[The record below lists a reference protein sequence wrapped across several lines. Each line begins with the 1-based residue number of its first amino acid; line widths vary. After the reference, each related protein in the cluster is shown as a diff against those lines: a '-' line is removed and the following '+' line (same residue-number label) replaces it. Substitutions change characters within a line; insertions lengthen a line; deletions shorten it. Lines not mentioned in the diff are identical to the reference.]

1 MAQFQYTAVN
11 NGGKKL
17 SGLIGAAT
25 EEEARKQL
33 NTFGISLLAIQK
45 MAETAAQSVTQEA
58 GTSDVLPKF
67 EFEAFDKIGKKVL
80 GTIPA
85 SNRYKAFKRLMD
97 EYQFEVSYVV
107 AAGATEEEKVKAKA
121 EDLSALKAEY
131 EAQNKV
137 TDKEVIEEQKI
148 STEFETQRKNLL
160 QKVDF
165 ILEKIKGLLASYLNE
180 LTPESRKLIQ
190 GYIDKLLRIKSS
202 TNLDYIQSTSEE
214 LLKKIQDQELFLHKE
229 KMQSQRDTLK
239 LESQKMMASLHERPV
254 QLEGVAEKIE
264 ELQSKLGSSEN
275 PLFQGLA
282 NWLALFTPT
291 PEEKELKTKI
301 ATVSRQIWTYRKI
314 VWTTPAGAKEEARQS
329 LNSLMEEKTRLKQE
343 LKNRIAARKRKSTNE
358 EVPEPLITEEVNHF
372 LSWLLAFYLAAYFV
386 SYYSSAKVL
395 PGGSPLPG
403 DFNLLSSP
411 LLRHILISV
420 FLWHVILSLR
430 LNTLRYKPWANWLV
444 LPLGLV
450 LNAGLVFNL

>member
-45 MAETAAQSVTQEA
+45 MADTAEQSITREA
-58 GTSDVLPKF
+58 ATTNELPKF
-67 EFEAFDKIGKKVL
+67 EFEAFDKNGKKVM
-80 GTIPA
+80 GTLPA
-85 SNRYKAFKRLMD
+85 SSRYKAFKRLMD
-97 EYQFEVSYVV
+97 EYQFEVAYVV
-107 AAGATEEEKVKAKA
+107 PAGATEEEKVKAKG

-131 EAQNKV
+131 EIQNKE
-137 TDKEVIEEQKI
+137 TDKEVIEDQKI
-148 STEFETQRKNLL
+148 SVQFEAERKNLL
-160 QKVDF
+160 QKVNF
-165 ILEKIKGLLASYLNE
+165 ILEKIKGLLVTNQDE
-180 LTPESRKLIQ
+180 LSPDSRKLIQ

-214 LLKKIQDQELFLHKE
+214 LLKKVQDQELFLHKE
-229 KMQSQRDTLK
+229 KTQGARDRLK
-239 LESQKMMASLHERPV
+239 LEAQKMMAGLHEKPI
-254 QLEGVAEKIE
+254 QLQGISEQIEG
-264 ELQSKLGSSEN
+264 LQSRLGTSQN
-275 PLFQGLA
+275 PLLQGLA
-282 NWLALFTPT
+282 TWLARFTPT

-301 ATVSRQIWTYRKI
+301 ATVSCQIWTYRKI
-314 VWTTPAGAKEEARQS
+314 LWTTPASTKEEVRQS
-329 LNSLMEEKTRLKQE
+329 LNSLLEERTRLKQE
-343 LKNRIAARKRKSTNE
+343 LKNGAALRKQSRTAE

-386 SYYSSAKVL
+386 SYYSSAKVI

-403 DFNLLSSP
+403 EFNLLSSS

-420 FLWHVILSLR
+420 FLWNVVLTLR
-430 LNTLRYKPWANWLV
+430 LATLRYKPWANWLV